1 MKPKILQNYLN
12 DDELLRISNKIKE
25 AEKKTAGEIAVSIR
39 EYKSFFEGKKPL
51 RQLAEKEYV
60 RLGINKT
67 KEGTGVLIFLLLSE
81 RQFYILA
88 HDNINKLTGEQVWA
102 DIKNIMQEK
111 FVRGEFCKGILFG
124 IDEIGKILA
133 QHFPISP
140 DDKNEISNRV
150 VIQN

>member
-1 MKPKILQNYLN
+1 MEPKILQSYLN

-51 RQLAEKEYV
+51 RQLAEKEYL

-67 KEGTGVLIFLLLSE
+67 KEGTGVLIFLLLSN

-88 HDNINKLTGEQVWA
+88 DDNINKLTGEQVWA
-102 DIKNIMQEK
+102 DIKNIMQDLNK
-111 FVRGEFCKGILFG
+111 HNLTLLYL
-124 IDEIGKILA
+124 IGTK
-133 QHFPISP
+133 
-140 DDKNEISNRV
+140 
-150 VIQN
+150 

>member
-1 MKPKILQNYLN
+1 MKPKILQSYLN

-25 AEKKTAGEIAVSIR
+25 AEKKTAGEIAVSVR

-51 RQLAEKEYV
+51 RQLAEKEYI
-60 RLGINKT
+60 RLRINKT
-67 KEGTGVLIFLLLSE
+67 KQGTGVLIFLLLSN

-88 HDNINKLTGEQVWA
+88 DDNINKLTGEQVWA

-140 DDKNEISNRV
+140 EDKNEISNRV
-150 VIQN
+150 VIRK

>member
-51 RQLAEKEYV
+51 RQLAEKEYI
-60 RLGINKT
+60 RLRINKT
-67 KEGTGVLIFLLLSE
+67 KQGTGVLIFLLLSN

-88 HDNINKLTGEQVWA
+88 DDNINKLTGEQVWA

-133 QHFPISP
+133 QHFPIRP

-150 VIQN
+150 VIRN

>member
-25 AEKKTAGEIAVSIR
+25 AEKKTAGEIAVNIR

-51 RQLAEKEYV
+51 RQLAEKEYI
-60 RLGINKT
+60 RLGVNKT
-67 KEGTGVLIFLLLSE
+67 KEGTGVLIFLLLSK
-81 RQFYILA
+81 RQFYILT
-88 HDNINKLTGEQVWA
+88 DDIINKLTGEQVWA

-133 QHFPISP
+133 QHFPIRP